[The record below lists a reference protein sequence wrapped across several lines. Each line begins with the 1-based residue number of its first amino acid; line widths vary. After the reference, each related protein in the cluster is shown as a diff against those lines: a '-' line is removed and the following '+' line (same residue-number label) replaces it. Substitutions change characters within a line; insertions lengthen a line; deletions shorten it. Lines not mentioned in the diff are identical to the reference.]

1 VRVVTA
7 ESAQAAVVFLIALL
21 MLLGGALALLGLLA
35 RGDLA
40 AATRGWA
47 WAWAA
52 LFLGGGF
59 LLLHRAEFS
68 PIAAGLTGLAPALF
82 LAAGLAFVGRPVPRW
97 VVALVPLGGLLS
109 AGSVPLGPGTA
120 LGWAAFILV
129 IEGSAAVV
137 LYRGTRGSPAERPL
151 PFAMG
156 FFAITHAAGT
166 VLYAEQGLTQSL
178 TLAALPMTLL
188 IVAQSLGLQERAR
201 VASAR
206 KERERR
212 ESEYRF
218 RSLADLSNLVVLIL
232 DTDHR
237 VVEWNPAAEAIYGW
251 PREKALGRDYLETF
265 LPEEVRPAIQTEISR
280 IVAGGQ
286 AHGYENPVLTREGER
301 ILRWNVTRL
310 QAEAEQPY
318 GLLCLGEDVTDE
330 RRLREEQ
337 HRLFAAV
344 EQAGEA
350 VAVADRWGIIVYANP
365 ALCRMMEKDLS
376 EVVGHSMR
384 NVVYGQEDEQLVADI
399 LGQLRRGEIWKG
411 RYTTHW
417 PDGRSF
423 VRDAT
428 VAPVRDDEGDIT
440 HAVALLRDV
449 TREQELEREV
459 AHSQKLTALGTLAGG
474 IAHDFNNLLT
484 AVIGGAH
491 LLLEEQTPGET
502 KRTAEEIL
510 EAAQRGASLSR
521 QLLAFS
527 RRQPLRPEVI
537 DLDAVVTEMR
547 ALLERLIGEH
557 IELETESADPLWRVS
572 AERSQLEQVIMN
584 LVLNARDAM
593 PDGGRLT
600 IRTGNRTFAT
610 DDPDRPGELAP
621 GEYVSLCV
629 LDTGAGMDEETRS
642 RAFEPFFTRKAP
654 GSGTGLGL
662 ATVFGIARQSGGDVA
677 LLSEPGQ
684 GSRVD
689 VYLPR
694 ARGPVAEDAPPGP
707 PVRLGGN
714 ETILL
719 VEDDAMVRRIAR
731 RTLEELGY
739 RVLEAEDGERA
750 RTRLEETEV
759 DLLVTDMVMPGIS
772 GLELVDALRQ
782 SHPEIRVLLIS
793 GYEGGP
799 DSAPPSAPLL
809 EKPFTP
815 DQLARK
821 VHEVLRGLRASPPP
835 APT

>member
-1 VRVVTA
+1 MGVA
-7 ESAQAAVVFLIALL
+7 WALV
-21 MLLGGALALLGLLA
+21 GLLV
-35 RGDLA
+35 RGDLSGA
-40 AATRGWA
+40 IRPWA

-52 LFLGGGF
+52 FFLGAAFALSEPADIHPVSVALLGLPPF
-59 LLLHRAEFS
+59 LLL
-68 PIAAGLTGLAPALF
+68 
-82 LAAGLAFVGRPVPRW
+82 
-97 VVALVPLGGLLS
+97 
-109 AGSVPLGPGTA
+109 AGSLSFAGHSVPPWVIALIPGGALIRLGVLAMGPEA
-120 LGWAAFILV
+120 VLPWSLV
-129 IEGSAAVV
+129 ILATEGSAAVI
-137 LYRGTRGSPAERPL
+137 LFRGTGTADRLPERLLPLAMALFALSHTTVALFYTDRGMIQPWIAGLVAIAILGPAQLLAVLDRMRNTSER
-151 PFAMG
+151 M
-156 FFAITHAAGT
+156 
-166 VLYAEQGLTQSL
+166 
-178 TLAALPMTLL
+178 
-188 IVAQSLGLQERAR
+188 ER
-201 VASAR
+201 SH
-206 KERERR
+206 R
-212 ESEYRF
+212 ESVSRF
-218 RSLADLSNLVVLIL
+218 QSLADLSNLVVLIL
-232 DTDHR
+232 DSDNR
-237 VVEWNPAAEAIYGW
+237 VVEWNRTAEAIYGW
-251 PREKALGRDYLETF
+251 TREEALGRDYLETF
-265 LPEEVRPAIQTEISR
+265 LPEEVRPDIQAEITR

-301 ILRWNVTRL
+301 ILRWNVSRL
-310 QAEAEQPY
+310 VDDSQQPR
-318 GLLCLGEDVTDE
+318 GILCLAEDITDE
-330 RRLREEQ
+330 LSQRAEHRRI
-337 HRLFAAV
+337 FAAV
-344 EQAGEA
+344 EQASDGIVVTDARRA
-350 VAVADRWGIIVYANP
+350 VVYANP
-365 ALCRMMEKDLS
+365 AFATMVEKPL
-376 EVVGHSMR
+376 
-384 NVVYGQEDEQLVADI
+384 DEI
-399 LGQLRRGEIWKG
+399 LGQPIDHITYGSEEMEAIHEIASAWRDGRSWKA
-411 RYTTHW
+411 RLESRW
-417 PDGRSF
+417 PDGRAF
-423 VRDAT
+423 VRDGT
-428 VAPVRDDEGDIT
+428 VAPVRDERGELT
-440 HAVALLRDV
+440 HAVGVFRDV
-449 TREQELEREV
+449 TREVELESELSR
-459 AHSQKLTALGTLAGG
+459 SQKLTALGTLAGG

-547 ALLERLIGEH
+547 ALFERLIGEH
-557 IELETESADPLWRVS
+557 IELETESADALWRVS

-600 IRTGNRTFAT
+600 IRTGNRTFET

-821 VHEVLRGLRASPPP
+821 VHEVLRGLWASPAADGP

>member
-1 VRVVTA
+1 MALFALSHTTVALFYTDRGMIQPWIAGLVA
-7 ESAQAAVVFLIALL
+7 IAILGPAQ
-21 MLLGGALALLGLLA
+21 LLA
-35 RGDLA
+35 
-40 AATRGWA
+40 
-47 WAWAA
+47 
-52 LFLGGGF
+52 
-59 LLLHRAEFS
+59 
-68 PIAAGLTGLAPALF
+68 
-82 LAAGLAFVGRPVPRW
+82 
-97 VVALVPLGGLLS
+97 
-109 AGSVPLGPGTA
+109 
-120 LGWAAFILV
+120 
-129 IEGSAAVV
+129 V
-137 LYRGTRGSPAERPL
+137 LDRMRNTSER
-151 PFAMG
+151 M
-156 FFAITHAAGT
+156 
-166 VLYAEQGLTQSL
+166 
-178 TLAALPMTLL
+178 
-188 IVAQSLGLQERAR
+188 ER
-201 VASAR
+201 SH
-206 KERERR
+206 R
-212 ESEYRF
+212 ESVSRF
-218 RSLADLSNLVVLIL
+218 QSLADLSNLVVLIL
-232 DTDHR
+232 DSDNR
-237 VVEWNPAAEAIYGW
+237 VVEWNRTAEAIYGW
-251 PREKALGRDYLETF
+251 TREEALGRDYLETF
-265 LPEEVRPAIQTEISR
+265 LPEEVRPDIQAEITR

-301 ILRWNVTRL
+301 ILRWNVSRL
-310 QAEAEQPY
+310 VDDSQQPR
-318 GLLCLGEDVTDE
+318 GILCLAEDITDE
-330 RRLREEQ
+330 LSQRAEHRRI
-337 HRLFAAV
+337 FAAV
-344 EQAGEA
+344 EQASDGIVVTDARRA
-350 VAVADRWGIIVYANP
+350 VVYANP
-365 ALCRMMEKDLS
+365 AFATMVEKPL
-376 EVVGHSMR
+376 
-384 NVVYGQEDEQLVADI
+384 DEI
-399 LGQLRRGEIWKG
+399 LGQPIDHITYGSEEMEAIHEIASAWRDGRSWKA
-411 RYTTHW
+411 RLESRW
-417 PDGRSF
+417 PDGRAF
-423 VRDAT
+423 VRDGT
-428 VAPVRDDEGDIT
+428 VAPVRDERGELT
-440 HAVALLRDV
+440 HAVGVFRDV
-449 TREQELEREV
+449 TREVELESELSR
-459 AHSQKLTALGTLAGG
+459 SQKLTALGTLAGG

-510 EAAQRGASLSR
+510 EAAQRGASL
-521 QLLAFS
+521 
-527 RRQPLRPEVI
+527 
-537 DLDAVVTEMR
+537 
-547 ALLERLIGEH
+547 
-557 IELETESADPLWRVS
+557 IELETESADALWRVS

-821 VHEVLRGLRASPPP
+821 VHEVLRGLWASPAADGP